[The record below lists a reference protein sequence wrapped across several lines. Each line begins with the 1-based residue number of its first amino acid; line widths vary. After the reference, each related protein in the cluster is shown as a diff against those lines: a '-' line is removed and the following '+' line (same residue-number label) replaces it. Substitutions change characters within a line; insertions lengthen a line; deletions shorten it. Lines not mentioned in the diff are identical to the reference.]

1 MGFQL
6 TDSYEYLSGCLN
18 PAFSAPSAP

>member
-6 TDSYEYLSGCLN
+6 SDSYEYLSGCLN